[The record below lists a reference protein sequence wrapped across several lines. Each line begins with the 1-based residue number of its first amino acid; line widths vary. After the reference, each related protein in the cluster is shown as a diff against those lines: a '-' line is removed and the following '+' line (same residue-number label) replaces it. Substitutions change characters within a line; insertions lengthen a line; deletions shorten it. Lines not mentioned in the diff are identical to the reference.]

1 MHISLAWDICS
12 RVGET
17 HFTRDVCFL
26 SSSGMCFPGK
36 EHVSLVISVPLRDDM
51 AILSLTKFSLMF
63 CNVLVDARVSSAG
76 QQRPPMP
83 GVTTQG
89 VPIRPTRH
97 RKVSRSAGPS
107 VAALRKA
114 LMISGG
120 ECDFNLLV

>member
-1 MHISLAWDICS
+1 
-12 RVGET
+12 
-17 HFTRDVCFL
+17 
-26 SSSGMCFPGK
+26 
-36 EHVSLVISVPLRDDM
+36 
-51 AILSLTKFSLMF
+51 MF

-83 GVTTQG
+83 GVTTRG

-120 ECDFNLLV
+120 ECDFSMLALKDQAIE

>member
-1 MHISLAWDICS
+1 
-12 RVGET
+12 
-17 HFTRDVCFL
+17 
-26 SSSGMCFPGK
+26 
-36 EHVSLVISVPLRDDM
+36 
-51 AILSLTKFSLMF
+51 MF
-63 CNVLVDARVSSAG
+63 CNVLIDARVSSAG

-83 GVTTQG
+83 GVTTRG

-120 ECDFNLLV
+120 ECDFSMLA